1 MSSLAF
7 EQLHAVRR
15 HKIIGGELLLTGVD
29 FFIDWARKSS
39 IWPLTFGLACCAIEM
54 MAAYASRYDFDRV
67 GVIPRP
73 TPRQADLMI
82 IAGTVVK
89 KMAPAVEQL
98 YHQMPE
104 PRFVISMGACS
115 NCGGPYYD
123 SYSVSKGVD
132 KVIPVDIYVPGCP
145 PRPEALYTAVVA
157 LQERI
162 GRYYDAG
169 KRVSGPQLPSPDTL
183 KSVNE
188 AAIIARKS

>member
-1 MSSLAF
+1 MSLVFDRLPAI
-7 EQLHAVRR
+7 R
-15 HKIIGGELLLTGVD
+15 HKVMGGELLLTGVD

-54 MAAYASRYDFDRV
+54 MAAYASRFDFDRV

-89 KMAPAVEQL
+89 KMAPAVEML
-98 YHQMPE
+98 YQQMPE

-123 SYSVSKGVD
+123 SYSVAKGVD
-132 KVIPVDIYVPGCP
+132 KVIPVDVYVPGCP
-145 PRPEALYTAVVA
+145 PRPEALHTAVVA
-157 LQERI
+157 LQEKI
-162 GRYYDAG
+162 GKYYDAG
-169 KRVSGPQLPSPDTL
+169 KRVERPQFPSQQTL
-183 KSVNE
+183 EKVNE
-188 AAIIARKS
+188 ASIIARKS

>member
-1 MSSLAF
+1 MS
-7 EQLHAVRR
+7 AVFDNLSVLKQ
-15 HKIIGGELLLTGVD
+15 HKFPGGELLLTKVD

-82 IAGTVVK
+82 ISGTVVK
-89 KMAPAVEQL
+89 KMAPAVETL

-123 SYSVSKGVD
+123 SYSVAKGVD
-132 KVIPVDIYVPGCP
+132 KVIPVDVYVPGCP
-145 PRPEALYTAVVA
+145 PRPEALQTAVVA
-157 LQERI
+157 LQEKI
-162 GRYYDAG
+162 DRYWDAG
-169 KRVSGPQLPSPDTL
+169 RRVLRPESPTREAL
-183 KSVNE
+183 AAINE
-188 AAIIARKS
+188 AAIKARQA

>member
-1 MSSLAF
+1 MSGNAFDSLDKIR
-7 EQLHAVRR
+7 Q
-15 HKIIGGELLLTGVD
+15 HKFPGGELIMTSVD

-89 KMAPAVEQL
+89 KMAPAVELL

-123 SYSVSKGVD
+123 SYSVAKGVD
-132 KVIPVDIYVPGCP
+132 KLIPVDIYVPGCP
-145 PRPEALYTAVVA
+145 PRPEALHTAIVA
-157 LQERI
+157 LQDKI
-162 GRYYDAG
+162 DKYWDAG
-169 KRVSGPQLPSPDTL
+169 KRVLRPEMPTNQVLREIND
-183 KSVNE
+183 
-188 AAIIARKS
+188 AAITARKS